1 MDTKELIQQLI
12 NQDKIKNSH
21 QFDSMIFHDEPIL
34 KTARQA
40 SNWLPKEIAD
50 LKELFFRPDLK
61 QQSEEYRF
69 YVFGKQMEK
78 YEDDFCYHGTF
89 FRYFPS
95 YQAMSNEQLRGY
107 FSWRT
112 KTRKGQIEK
121 TSLSFVYVYLY
132 ELMNQIGVDSNLD
145 GYEKLTNF
153 LKVYRL
159 LDERIINPLTN
170 WIKDYV
176 IYYHLN
182 PLLLKDLEDPLE
194 KNLQILYFGDAS
206 LKQQFEAIDCMSTYS
221 LKNSKIYQLYP
232 EKVQQ
237 IVVLS
242 YQTLKKYY
250 QEKKKISFFEKLFK
264 KKKQKRIYLFQEAL
278 FYPLKKENEPYVANE
293 LTTYF
298 YQNHQWFK
306 EGYETKKSK
315 DLGYFCLTIEGL
327 LKNQEGLENK
337 NLTYHIPL
345 EMVKKIKQVIEQ
357 YEKMKKKANIVI
369 RPSALNQIRQNAL
382 KTFQSLVTKEELE
395 EEPILQNTIVEE
407 GSFTQDEKM
416 FLSLILKQQDYHTF
430 VKEKKGMC
438 SLLVEQ
444 INEKCFEHFQDNVLE
459 INDADVVTIIEDY
472 LDELKGMITI

>member
-1 MDTKELIQQLI
+1 
-12 NQDKIKNSH
+12 
-21 QFDSMIFHDEPIL
+21 
-34 KTARQA
+34 
-40 SNWLPKEIAD
+40 
-50 LKELFFRPDLK
+50 
-61 QQSEEYRF
+61 
-69 YVFGKQMEK
+69 
-78 YEDDFCYHGTF
+78 
-89 FRYFPS
+89 
-95 YQAMSNEQLRGY
+95 
-107 FSWRT
+107 
-112 KTRKGQIEK
+112 
-121 TSLSFVYVYLY
+121 
-132 ELMNQIGVDSNLD
+132 MNQIGVDSNLD